1 MVAGSASSTLP
12 RNAATWTQMEPSGH
26 AGQNE
31 LGGAPPPPSMQAP
44 SGLGGL
50 VTHLQGRSRR
60 ERSLHFMKQA
70 ATPT

>member
-1 MVAGSASSTLP
+1 
-12 RNAATWTQMEPSGH
+12 MEPSGH

-31 LGGAPPPPSMQAP
+31 LGGATPPPSMQAP
-44 SGLGGL
+44 SGLGKL